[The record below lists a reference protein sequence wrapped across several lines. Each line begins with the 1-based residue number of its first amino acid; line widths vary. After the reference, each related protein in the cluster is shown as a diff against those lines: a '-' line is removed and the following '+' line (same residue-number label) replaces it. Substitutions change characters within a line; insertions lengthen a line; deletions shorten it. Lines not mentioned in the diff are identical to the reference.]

1 MIDYSPIQ
9 IGERKEKFWQKL
21 TDLADLETGHTPSRY
36 KPEYWGGDIDWISIS
51 DITLETIYV
60 EKTKEKITQL
70 GVDNSSARFLP
81 KGTVLLSRGP
91 TIGKLCI
98 LPKPMTTNQSFV
110 GWVPK
115 TNLDTKYLYY
125 LLLCSRPYFDS
136 IGVGATM
143 KTIYMK
149 DVKNFYIYSP
159 PLEEQKRIVA
169 KIDTLFAKIDKAIS
183 LTEESLKQTKNLL
196 PSILNEVFEKFE
208 CDSNSYK
215 LKDLCELIT
224 DGSHFSPK
232 TKDNGLPYV
241 TVRDVSWEGEIDLI
255 NCARISVDDFEKL
268 KKGNCAPKPGD
279 ILYSK
284 DGTVG
289 KIAIVDKEKEFVVLS
304 SLAIIRP
311 TKRLVSKFLM
321 YSMMSPKFYDF
332 ALSSKTG
339 AAIKRI
345 VLKTIKE
352 FEISLPDIKKQLDA
366 VNSIDEFS
374 QYSKQTQSKFEEQL
388 TYLKNLKSSIL
399 SKAFAGEL

>member
-1 MIDYSPIQ
+1 MSNYSPIQ
-9 IGERKEKFWQKL
+9 IGEKKEKFWQKL
-21 TDLADLETGHTPSRY
+21 TDISDLETGHTPSRN
-36 KPEYWGGDIDWISIS
+36 KSEYWGGDIDWISIS

-81 KGTVLLSRGP
+81 KGTVLMSRGP

-98 LPKPMTTNQSFV
+98 LPRPMTTNQSFV

-115 TNLDTKYLYY
+115 SNLNTKYLYY
-125 LLLCSRPYFDS
+125 LLLCSRPYLNS

-149 DVKNFYIYSP
+149 AVKNFYIYSP
-159 PLEEQKRIVA
+159 PIEEQKQIVD
-169 KIDTLFAKIDKAIS
+169 KIDALFAKIDKAIS
-183 LTEESLKQTKNLL
+183 LTEDSLNQAKDLL
-196 PSILNEVFEKFE
+196 PSVLKEVFEKFE
-208 CDSNSYK
+208 SEVKQQK
-215 LKDLCELIT
+215 LKDVCELIT
-224 DGSHFSPK
+224 DGAHYSPK
-232 TKDNGLPYV
+232 NVDEGYPYV
-241 TVRDVSWEGEIDLI
+241 TVRDVSWNGDIDLMG
-255 NCARISVDDFEKL
+255 CANISKDDFQDL
-268 KKGNCAPKPGD
+268 KRGNCSPMNGD

-289 KIAIVDKEKEFVVLS
+289 KIALVNEEKEFVVLS

-311 TKRLVSKFLM
+311 TSMINPKFLM

-352 FEISLPDIKKQLDA
+352 FEVSIPDLESQLSSIKFLDK
-366 VNSIDEFS
+366 VVYF
-374 QYSKQTQSKFEEQL
+374 SKQTQSKLEEQL
-388 TYLKNLKSSIL
+388 AYLKQLKSSIL
-399 SKAFAGEL
+399 SKAFKGEL